1 MPEIIVVEAT
11 NRCNLNCRHC
21 NKNINDMGGTGP
33 VDIDLRLLDHILEQT
48 EPYKTRIVAITGG
61 EPTLHSDWEG
71 LIAVMERHD
80 IDYTITSNGQNFKEA
95 YKLIVQGASQ
105 RFRGFAFSIDGATAE
120 TNDAIRGEGSFAK
133 VKEAFRLARM
143 HGIPFSVQVVVGTFN
158 INELEQIAKLAD
170 EAGALELNYTIMKPT
185 LENAQYMLSPAQI
198 DEVEKQIDSIRE
210 AHKRMAVTLAGTKTR
225 YPLSV
230 CRPQAMSMIGID
242 CHGHLRFCPD
252 LSNYRGAAGAD
263 SDIVDDL
270 NTTPLQFAL
279 KELSNKIN
287 KFCRSKID
295 WVMEGNLTSSE
306 HDPCLYCVSH
316 FNKYE
321 CMEV

>member
-1 MPEIIVVEAT
+1 MPEMIIVEAT
-11 NRCNLNCRHC
+11 NRCNLNCKHC
-21 NKNINDMGGTGP
+21 SKNICETGSAGC
-33 VDIDLRLLDHILEQT
+33 VDIDLRLLDRILEQT
-48 EPYKTRIVAITGG
+48 EPYRTRIVSITGG

-105 RFRGFAFSIDGATAE
+105 RFRGFAFSLDGATAE

-143 HGIPFSVQVVVGTFN
+143 HGIPFSVQAVVGTYN
-158 INELEQIAKLAD
+158 VNELAQIAALAD
-170 EAGALELNYTIMKPT
+170 EAGALELNFTVMKPT
-185 LENAQYMLSPAQI
+185 LENVQYLLSPVQQ
-198 DEVEKQIDSIRE
+198 DEVEKQMTSIRE
-210 AHKRMAVTLAGTKTR
+210 AHPRLQVSLAGNKSR

-230 CRPQAMSMIGID
+230 CRPLAMSMICID
-242 CHGHLRFCPD
+242 YHGYLRFCPD
-252 LSNYRGAAGAD
+252 LSNYRGEIAAD

-287 KFCRSKID
+287 KFWYGKID
-295 WVMEGNLTSSE
+295 WAAEGISTSSDF
-306 HDPCLYCVSH
+306 DPCLYCVSH

-321 CMEV
+321 CMDL